1 MEILVTIMKY
11 AAAIALGYLLGC
23 ADAAWLAA
31 RLAGKDVKKM
41 GNGNVGAS
49 NVAMSMGVF
58 PGVLVATWD
67 IFKAVL
73 AGMAAA
79 YILQAPVLACVL
91 SAAMAV
97 VGHVYPFWLGFDGG
111 KGFAPYVGF
120 VVFMDWRLAVILAV
134 IAVVAVSTKDR
145 IVYATITFGFGTP
158 VATLWRQGMGP
169 RGFLFM
175 GIALILSTILW
186 DRHQENIA
194 RLRDGTE
201 PRVSEVLKGKY
212 KGGKGV
218 GNH

>member
-120 VVFMDWRLAVILAV
+120 VVFMDWRLP
-134 IAVVAVSTKDR
+134 SSWPSSPSWQCPRR
-145 IVYATITFGFGTP
+145 IGSPTRPSLLDLGRRWPHCG
-158 VATLWRQGMGP
+158 G
-169 RGFLFM
+169 RGW
-175 GIALILSTILW
+175 A
-186 DRHQENIA
+186 
-194 RLRDGTE
+194 
-201 PRVSEVLKGKY
+201 P
-212 KGGKGV
+212 GGSCSWGSP
-218 GNH
+218 